1 MRDALIICFS
11 KKGIIEEPFFCL
23 LQEANKLAA
32 SSGGKVSALVFSI
45 DESIPPEITRHGL
58 EKIYFC
64 SDKRIY
70 DNNFTSGIIA
80 QVLSYFNKPFV
91 LFPADDLSKALAAR
105 LAAKLGCGLIADAIE
120 ISLNGDLMALKPAM
134 GGNIKA
140 EIFSRSEI
148 KLITFKTYKVSSNT
162 EISDQSPIEIV
173 KPKDN
178 ICALTELIREEA
190 AAGNKKNLEEAK
202 IVIGVGHKVKKEDI
216 SLVRELSSI
225 TGASIGYT
233 RPAVHE
239 GLGDHEEQIGVTGK
253 TIYPEI
259 YIAVAVSGKSYHMNG
274 IKGNPLIISINSDE
288 NAQIKEFSDYFIKS
302 DYKTALTE
310 ILQELKK

>member
-1 MRDALIICFS
+1 MKDALIICFS
-11 KKGIIEEPFFCL
+11 KKGIIEETFFCL
-23 LQEANKLAA
+23 LKEASKLTA
-32 SSGGKVSALVFSI
+32 SSGGKTSALVFST
-45 DESIPPEITRHGL
+45 DEYLPPEITRHGL
-58 EKIYFC
+58 EKIYLC

-70 DNNFTSGIIA
+70 DNNFTAGVIA
-80 QVLSYFNKPFV
+80 QVLSNFTKPFV

-120 ISLNGDLMALKPAM
+120 ISFNGDLMALKPAM

-140 EIFSRSEI
+140 EIFSRSDI
-148 KLITFKTYKVSSNT
+148 KIITFKTYKVSSHT
-162 EISDQSPIEIV
+162 EIAAQSPVEIV
-173 KPKDN
+173 KPKDD
-178 ICALTELIREEA
+178 ICALTELLSQET
-190 AAGNKKNLEEAK
+190 AAGSEKNLEEAK

-216 SLVRELSSI
+216 SLIRELASVI
-225 TGASIGYT
+225 GASIGYT

-239 GLGDHEEQIGVTGK
+239 GLGDHEYQIGVTGK

-274 IKGNPLIISINSDE
+274 IKGNPLVISINSDE
-288 NAQIKEFSDYFIKS
+288 KAQIKEFSDYFIKS